1 MKICLIF
8 FIFISLFNISRGRLD
23 GLEYRV
29 LEQYKCKQEEKGG
42 KKKGHLSWAQDWSE
56 TEIDVERRQEKEDSS
71 LPQAFSQSTD
81 VF

>member
-1 MKICLIF
+1 MEKERGWGRGREGRREEGRGERGKGKKMKICSIF

-42 KKKGHLSWAQDWSE
+42 KKKGHLSWAQEW
-56 TEIDVERRQEKEDSS
+56 
-71 LPQAFSQSTD
+71 
-81 VF
+81 